1 MPKYLT
7 VTEAQQQLP
16 ELPADLANEPAII
29 TQDGKPVMIA
39 MSCEQF
45 QSLLETLEI
54 LSDKEFMG
62 HLREGIRQA
71 EAGETIS
78 LEELKAELGF

>member
-1 MPKYLT
+1 
-7 VTEAQQQLP
+7 
-16 ELPADLANEPAII
+16 
-29 TQDGKPVMIA
+29 MIA

-54 LSDKEFMG
+54 LSDKEFMD
-62 HLREGIRQA
+62 HLIEGIRQA
-71 EAGETIS
+71 KAGETIS

>member
-45 QSLLETLEI
+45 ESLRRCT
-54 LSDKEFMG
+54 K
-62 HLREGIRQA
+62 
-71 EAGETIS
+71 AG
-78 LEELKAELGF
+78 